1 MSATVTIGKQGRIVI
16 PAEIRS
22 AADLQVGDQLAVRV
36 EDGRLVL
43 ERPADALRTL
53 RDLVAHVPGNR
64 SLVDELLT
72 ERREAAKLAE

>member
-43 ERPADALRTL
+43 ERPGDALRAL
-53 RDLVAHVPGNR
+53 RDLVAHVPPSR
-64 SLVDELLT
+64 SLVDELLA